1 MSPHSTI
8 VINADGPETRVAVI
22 ENGMLAELYIERK
35 RGRGVAGNVY
45 KGRVVRVLPG
55 MQAAFVDI
63 GIEKAAFLYV
73 GDVRGAP
80 DDYQRLFALDED
92 ERSGNEEDEDER
104 QERSRGAQIQDLLK
118 EGQEILVQVAKEPM
132 GTKGARITSY
142 VSLPGRHLVF
152 MPTVDHIG
160 ISRRIQSDKERKRL
174 RDIVES
180 MRPKGAGFIVRTV
193 AEGVPEA
200 DLRADMDFLI
210 KLWNETL
217 RRAEKARAPAP
228 LYSDLDLLL
237 RTVRDLFTE
246 DVDALIL
253 DSRPEYERAA
263 KFVNA
268 FMPQFATKVQLYEGP
283 EPIFDGYGIEIEIDR
298 ALERKVWLKSGGY
311 LIIDQGE
318 ALTAIDVNTGRFVG
332 KRNLEETITKTNL
345 EACKEVAE
353 QLRLRNLGG
362 IIVVDFIDMDREVN
376 REKVSRAFHESLRKD
391 KARINVTKISDMGL
405 VEMTR
410 KRTRESLGRMLTEPC
425 FYCEGKGYLKSKA
438 TICYELLREV
448 KRQAWTFRDEALTV
462 TAHPEIA
469 NLLMTTEHH
478 FVEALEK
485 KFQKRIVVRP
495 KERFHL
501 EQYEIKQGS
510 RPEDRSDRPE
520 GSAERGPNGKAGERK
535 PEERKPEERKPEERK
550 GGDRKAE
557 ERKAEERK
565 AEERKAEERKAEE
578 RNSDEQPAPDAGAA
592 KPEGE
597 P

>member
-1 MSPHSTI
+1 MTSHSTI
-8 VINADGPETRVAVI
+8 VINADGPETRVALI

-35 RGRGVAGNVY
+35 RGRGVVGNVY

-73 GDVRGAP
+73 ADVRGAP
-80 DDYQRLFALDED
+80 DDYQRLFIDEED
-92 ERSGNEEDEDER
+92 ERDKDEDDEPR
-104 QERSRGAQIQDLLK
+104 EETRSGRAQIQDLLK
-118 EGQEILVQVAKEPM
+118 EGQEVLVQVAKDPM

-174 RDIVES
+174 RDVVES

-193 AEGVPEA
+193 AESVPEA

-217 RRAEKARAPAP
+217 RRNERARAPSL

-237 RTVRDLFTE
+237 RTVRDLFTDE
-246 DVDALIL
+246 VDTLIV
-253 DSRPEYERAA
+253 DSKPEFERVQ

-268 FMPQFATKVQLYEGP
+268 FMPQFASKLQLYEGP

-332 KRNLEETITKTNL
+332 RRNLEETITKTNL
-345 EACKEVAE
+345 EACREVAE

-362 IIVVDFIDMDREVN
+362 IIVVDFIDMDREQS
-376 REKVSRAFHESLRKD
+376 RDKVSRAFHEALRKD
-391 KARINVTKISDMGL
+391 RARLNVTKISDMGL

-425 FYCEGKGYLKSKA
+425 FYCEGKGYLKSKSS
-438 TICYELLREV
+438 ICYELMREV
-448 KRQAWTFRDEALTV
+448 KRQAWTFKEDALTV
-462 TAHPEIA
+462 TAHPDIA
-469 NLLMTTEHH
+469 NLLTTTDHD
-478 FVEALEK
+478 FVDTLEK
-485 KFQKRIVVRP
+485 QLQKRVVVKP
-495 KERFHL
+495 KNSFHL
-501 EQYEIKQGS
+501 EQYEIRQGA
-510 RPEDRSDRPE
+510 R
-520 GSAERGPNGKAGERK
+520 
-535 PEERKPEERKPEERK
+535 PEERDGGARPEERAGGPRPEER
-550 GGDRKAE
+550 GGGPRPE
-557 ERKAEERK
+557 ERAGGPRPEERGGGPQP
-565 AEERKAEERKAEE
+565 EERGGGPLEEKH
-578 RNSDEQPAPDAGAA
+578 APRLED
-592 KPEGE
+592 KP
-597 P
+597 